1 MLEVLIGH
9 PTLQDAEL
17 NYIYPASP
25 EAKLAF
31 GEALGRLV
39 SAESMLEALHVQHCY
54 LGDDALRP
62 LLAAVAQSTTLR
74 RLDCRWNGISP
85 EFARCVVLP
94 AVRSNTSLQE
104 LWIAVETFGY
114 EEVPGLAEA
123 EALVRARQQV

>member
-1 MLEVLIGH
+1 VLELLTGH

-17 NYIYPASP
+17 NFIYPASP

-39 SAESMLEALHVQHCY
+39 SAESTLEALNVQHCY
-54 LGDDALRP
+54 LGEDALRP
-62 LLAAVAQSTTLR
+62 LFAAVAQSTTLR
-74 RLDCRWNGISP
+74 RLDCQWNGISP
-85 EFARCVVLP
+85 EFARSVVLH
-94 AVRSNTSLQE
+94 AVRSNTSLRE
-104 LWIAVETFGY
+104 LWIAVDTFDY